1 MKSRKCLTPK
11 ANNHAIGKVYM
22 GYTYP
27 MYTPCYG
34 MVYCSMEYVEYTEK
48 EGAMLIDNM
57 LFDQTWFSELSLRHR
72 FLYIYLLTKCTKV
85 GVFEINLRKFTFD
98 LNDGSQV
105 TRDDLFIPFGN
116 RIKPLGDNK
125 GIFVDWLGWN
135 WYRGNPFDPSR
146 NPLHKGLLQELKKYG
161 LDFHKLNDMA
171 NKKFTWKEDGDNCIP
186 VACNIDDTNVN
197 SYTNREIFY
206 KMFDE
211 FWKEYPSICPRK
223 VDKKKCLA
231 KYQILLKNAGEK
243 YSELHAKII
252 AGVRLWK
259 QSEMWQS
266 NGGQYIKAPLVFL
279 NGENWND
286 NPLKG
291 KGNAV
296 NRQCVKTA
304 DNYIGGTVAEADQ
317 F

>member
-1 MKSRKCLTPK
+1 
-11 ANNHAIGKVYM
+11 
-22 GYTYP
+22 
-27 MYTPCYG
+27 
-34 MVYCSMEYVEYTEK
+34 
-48 EGAMLIDNM
+48 MLIANELWSD
-57 LFDQTWFSELSLRHR
+57 DWFCSLEQR
-72 FLYIYLLTKCTKV
+72 FKLLYIYLLGNCSKC
-85 GVFEINLRKFTFD
+85 GIFELNTRKINFD
-98 LNDGSQV
+98 LSNGV
-105 TRDDLFIPFGN
+105 ELLKPYTTDDVLNFAGN
-116 RIKPLGDNK
+116 RIRKINDNK
-125 GIFVDWLGWN
+125 AIIALYIYYN
-135 WYRGNPFDPSR
+135 WFRGNPLDPNR
-146 NPLHKGLLQELKKYG
+146 NPLHKGLLQELRKYG
-161 LDFHKLNDMA
+161 LDFHKLNDMS
-171 NKKFTWKEDGDNCIP
+171 NKKFTWKEEDNDRTP
-186 VACNIDDTNVN
+186 VACNSDDTHVN
-197 SYTNREIFY
+197 AYTNREIFY

-211 FWKEYPSICPRK
+211 FWNEYPSTCPRK
-223 VDKKKCLA
+223 VDKKKCLS

-259 QSEMWQS
+259 QSEMWNN